1 MPETANQAPD
11 IVITPPPPVQQDPV
25 QPPPVQQ
32 DPVQPPP
39 VQQDPVQPPPV
50 QQDPVQPPP
59 VQQDPVRQSVT
70 LADVEF
76 VVRNAQARRTSL
88 LLTPVPEGAELPG
101 YGFFWEQGFS
111 AGDIFKSGSLNG
123 SIFYFFRCKE
133 GFNGDVT
140 ITLTVSGTP
149 IEQSVTVTCS

>member
-11 IVITPPPPVQQDPV
+11 IVITPPPVQQDSAPPPPARQDPV
-25 QPPPVQQ
+25 QPPPAQQ
-32 DPVQPPP
+32 NP
-39 VQQDPVQPPPV
+39 VQQP
-50 QQDPVQPPP
+50 
-59 VQQDPVRQSVT
+59 PVRQSVT

-76 VVRNAQARRTSL
+76 VVRNAQARSTSL
-88 LLTPVPEGAELPG
+88 LLTPVPEGAELPS

-140 ITLTVSGTP
+140 ITLTVSGTS